1 MQDMT
6 QRHIRTRLAA
16 ILTALLLPLG
26 FTLMATA
33 GPASAGVFYD
43 QCAPPGGGNGG
54 TCLNFW
60 NGGYLL
66 ATYQGVAY
74 NNYIY
79 IQDIGNNQF
88 QLVDGVG
95 GGCIGDNGNSP
106 TDARAEG
113 GLLCPSASPAHA
125 GWGTRFEIG
134 GYCGNGYVRYYN
146 VHWQSWLGFADGND
160 HQVYLNT
167 GGRCLQQQS

>member
-1 MQDMT
+1 MT
-6 QRHIRTRLAA
+6 QRRIRARLAA

-26 FTLMATA
+26 FAFVATA
-33 GPASAGVFYD
+33 GPASARVFYD

-74 NNYIY
+74 NND
-79 IQDIGNNQF
+79 IQIQNIGGGEF

-95 GGCIGDNGNSP
+95 GGCIGDAGNSR

-113 GLLCPSASPAHA
+113 GELCPSTGSA
-125 GWGTRFEIG
+125 GWGTIFEVG

-146 VHWQSWLGFADGND
+146 VHWVAWIGFADGND
-160 HQVYLNT
+160 NPVYLNT